1 MPTADLI
8 DHQIIITGTS
18 YRDKDACHTI
28 PGSRYADGRWHC
40 PVSWAA
46 VKVIRTLWPDVRIL
60 SSLKDWIWTEYKC
73 RIEPTLA
80 VRAAALDPM
89 QEMPIGIKGLY
100 PYQTTGAH
108 FLNLCHSG
116 TLADDMG
123 TGKCVQTIAMLEEY
137 SMYPALIVCPNTAK
151 GTWKSEYTKWAP
163 STSVQVIGGTATQR
177 RKQISTDADVY
188 VINYESL
195 RTHTRLAGYGSIHL
209 KDEEK
214 ELKELNGMVWE
225 AVIADEAHR
234 IVDPHA
240 KQTRAL
246 WGVSAADDCGGRP
259 ACIALTG
266 TPLVNSPDDLWAILH
281 FEAPEEWPSKTKFL
295 DRYCTLTYNQWG
307 GMSVTGL
314 NPHNAAEF
322 YSLLEPRFLRR
333 TKAMVNPWLPPKVYE
348 RMDVEML
355 PKQRKAYEDFRM
367 DSLAAL
373 DGGVSVAFDPLT
385 ILTRLIQLASSTLE
399 VNEIGEVRLCA
410 PSSKVDALIELLS
423 DMEHNEPLVVF
434 AQSRQLLNLA
444 HERLEKEGISHGM
457 VWGNQSQFERQKAID
472 DFQAGQIRCILCTL
486 GAGSEAITLTAAST
500 ICFMQR
506 SWSMVTNRQSE
517 DRVHRIGQ
525 SAESVTIIDLVAPG
539 TVDDQILEAI
549 QSKGDMLEEVV
560 RDREAVRRMLNVYT
574 KL

>member
-1 MPTADLI
+1 
-8 DHQIIITGTS
+8 
-18 YRDKDACHTI
+18 
-28 PGSRYADGRWHC
+28 
-40 PVSWAA
+40 
-46 VKVIRTLWPDVRIL
+46 
-60 SSLKDWIWTEYKC
+60 
-73 RIEPTLA
+73 
-80 VRAAALDPM
+80 
-89 QEMPIGIKGLY
+89 
-100 PYQTTGAH
+100 
-108 FLNLCHSG
+108 
-116 TLADDMG
+116 
-123 TGKCVQTIAMLEEY
+123 
-137 SMYPALIVCPNTAK
+137 
-151 GTWKSEYTKWAP
+151 
-163 STSVQVIGGTATQR
+163 
-177 RKQISTDADVY
+177 
-188 VINYESL
+188 
-195 RTHTRLAGYGSIHL
+195 
-209 KDEEK
+209 
-214 ELKELNGMVWE
+214 
-225 AVIADEAHR
+225 
-234 IVDPHA
+234 
-240 KQTRAL
+240 
-246 WGVSAADDCGGRP
+246 
-259 ACIALTG
+259 
-266 TPLVNSPDDLWAILH
+266 
-281 FEAPEEWPSKTKFL
+281 
-295 DRYCTLTYNQWG
+295 
-307 GMSVTGL
+307 MSVTGL